1 MDWKEVNFDPKY
13 SFHNRLSFT
22 GRGIHKN
29 DVFLATVD
37 VVVDKAAGDD
47 VDNLQYDHATGN
59 KFLKFFV
66 NLRMQRD
73 NLSHSIADNLH
84 PQTPLKSPAQVVHF
98 IENAIYGFYNG
109 HDNDNGGDDDRN
121 PPSPLPPPGG
131 VGKQIQRTHLM
142 SV

>member
-1 MDWKEVNFDPKY
+1 MKFKLFVEHSQSLSNLANDFKQAFSKHIAGNWTMDWKEVNFDPKY

-66 NLRMQRD
+66 NLRRE
-73 NLSHSIADNLH
+73 I
-84 PQTPLKSPAQVVHF
+84 
-98 IENAIYGFYNG
+98 IYLI
-109 HDNDNGGDDDRN
+109 
-121 PPSPLPPPGG
+121 P
-131 VGKQIQRTHLM
+131 
-142 SV
+142 